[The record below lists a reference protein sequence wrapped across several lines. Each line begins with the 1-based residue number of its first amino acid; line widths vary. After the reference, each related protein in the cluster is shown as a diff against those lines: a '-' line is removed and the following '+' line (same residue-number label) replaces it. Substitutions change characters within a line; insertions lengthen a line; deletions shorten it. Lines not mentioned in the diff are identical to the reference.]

1 MNRRLQD
8 GFGSYPEKWMHAPIF
23 LEIGKVAWKFYMLF
37 QHHTS
42 PQGESIEDPSWVI
55 GTEKGPYIKEYSRSI
70 CTTLGKRV
78 AFYGLDCRVDRT
90 LERVCH
96 ESTYN
101 AMFDRLEKEVIK
113 GQTNHLIL
121 LLGIPIAYP
130 RLVWLESLLST
141 HTVTI
146 IRWLNKIFGIAGG
159 LFNKFDGS
167 AELLDDLNDHCKLVY
182 NK

>member
-1 MNRRLQD
+1 
-8 GFGSYPEKWMHAPIF
+8 
-23 LEIGKVAWKFYMLF
+23 MLF

-42 PQGESIEDPSWVI
+42 PQGESNEDPSWVI
-55 GTEKGPYIKEYSRSI
+55 GSEKGPYIKEYSRSI

-90 LERVCH
+90 LERVCR

-101 AMFDRLEKEVIK
+101 AMFDRLDKEVIK

-182 NK
+182 NELRFTDLI